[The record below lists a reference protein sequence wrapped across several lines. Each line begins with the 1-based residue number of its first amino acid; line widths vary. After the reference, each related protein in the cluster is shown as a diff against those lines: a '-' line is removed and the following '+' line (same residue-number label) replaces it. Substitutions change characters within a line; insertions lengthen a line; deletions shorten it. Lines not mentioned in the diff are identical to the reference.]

1 MLRELFVKNIVL
13 IESLNVH
20 FKNGLS
26 VLTGETGAGKSILL
40 DCIGLILGNRVDFN
54 LIRNNENVAS
64 VTAIFEID
72 DKHPVVNVLEKF
84 SVNHETELII
94 RREINSNGKSKC
106 IINDVVI
113 TRNALIEITDNL
125 IEVQGQF
132 EDRGLLNTKTHLSLL
147 DAFADH
153 NDLIENSREA
163 YNSMINLL
171 KLINEAEAIA
181 KKNNEDNDWLKDSY
195 DQLVL
200 LDPKFKEEEELDK
213 NKKYLA
219 NRTKIN
225 TAMAYIRNIIEKES
239 GLEDLINQVIKSL
252 ESMYKIENENINSA
266 IEIINGSKADIEE
279 LKNIVNGESLET
291 TQGIDRLDLIEDRLH
306 ALRTEARKH
315 NCTVDDLITI
325 RNKLKTSLNDIKD
338 NNFKIEDLKKE
349 YDDAKMKFVKSSTLL
364 SESRKKYAT
373 ILTEKIND
381 ELPQLKLENAHLS
394 INFDKV
400 SIDDASILGI
410 DKVTFLASTN
420 SNNNMLPINKIASG
434 GELSRFLLAIKVV
447 LEAAIHNRTIIF
459 DEIDSGI
466 GGSVAN
472 AVGIRLAK
480 LGASYQAMVVT
491 HSPQVTSKGHNHYLV
506 QKNMNNNQTYTNI
519 IELSENEKIEEIARM
534 LSGSNITNEA
544 REAAFKL
551 LDNK

>member
-491 HSPQVTSKGHNHYLV
+491 HSPQVTAKGHNHYLV

>member
-1 MLRELFVKNIVL
+1 MLRELLVKNIVL

-40 DCIGLILGNRVDFN
+40 DSIGLILGNRVDFN

-72 DKHPVVNVLEKF
+72 DKHPVINVLEKF
-84 SVNHETELII
+84 SVIHETELII

-213 NKKYLA
+213 NKKYFA

-349 YDDAKMKFVKSSTLL
+349 YDDAKMKFVKLSTLL

-472 AVGIRLAK
+472 AVGTRLAK

>member
-1 MLRELFVKNIVL
+1 MLRELLVKNIVL
-13 IESLNVH
+13 IKSLNVD

-40 DCIGLILGNRVDFN
+40 DSIGLILGNRVDFN

-153 NDLIENSREA
+153 NDLIKNSKKA
-163 YNSMINLL
+163 YNRMINLL
-171 KLINEAEAIA
+171 KLINEEEALA
-181 KKNNEDNDWLKDSY
+181 KKNYEDKDWLKDSY
-195 DQLVL
+195 DQLIL

-338 NNFKIEDLKKE
+338 SNFKIEDLKKE
-349 YDDAKMKFVKSSTLL
+349 YEDAKIKFIKLSTLL

-381 ELPQLKLENAHLS
+381 ELPQLKLENARLS

-420 SNNNMLPINKIASG
+420 SNNNMLPIVAIGQTAPIMMAIA
-434 GELSRFLLAIKVV
+434 
-447 LEAAIHNRTIIF
+447 
-459 DEIDSGI
+459 
-466 GGSVAN
+466 
-472 AVGIRLAK
+472 
-480 LGASYQAMVVT
+480 
-491 HSPQVTSKGHNHYLV
+491 
-506 QKNMNNNQTYTNI
+506 YTNTGN
-519 IELSENEKIEEIARM
+519 LDFADLTSFTLQFDASSNPSFDFTVNSPPLLHEEIKWFPTNF
-534 LSGSNITNEA
+534 LSSGHHWSSFVNQW
-544 REAAFKL
+544 
-551 LDNK
+551 

>member
-213 NKKYLA
+213 NKKYFA

-349 YDDAKMKFVKSSTLL
+349 YDDAKMKFVKLSTLL

-472 AVGIRLAK
+472 AVGTRLAK

>member
-1 MLRELFVKNIVL
+1 MLRELLVKNIVL
-13 IESLNVH
+13 IESLNIN
-20 FKNGLS
+20 FNNGLS

-40 DCIGLILGNRVDFN
+40 DSIGLILGNRVDFN
-54 LIRNNENVAS
+54 LIRNNERVAS
-64 VTAIFEID
+64 VTAIFEIN
-72 DKHPVVNVLEKF
+72 DKHPVINVLEKF
-84 SVNHETELII
+84 SVIHETELII

-338 NNFKIEDLKKE
+338 NNFKIENLKKE

-447 LEAAIHNRTIIF
+447 LESVIHNRTIIF

-472 AVGIRLAK
+472 AVGTRLAK

-491 HSPQVTSKGHNHYLV
+491 HSPQVTSKGHSHYLV
-506 QKNMNNNQTYTNI
+506 QKNMNNNQTYTSI
-519 IELSENEKIEEIARM
+519 IELNENEKIEEIARM

-551 LDNK
+551 FDNK

>member
-13 IESLNVH
+13 IESLNIH
-20 FKNGLS
+20 FNHGLS

-40 DCIGLILGNRVDFN
+40 DSIGLILGNRVDFN

-72 DKHPVVNVLEKF
+72 DKHPVINVLEKF

-349 YDDAKMKFVKSSTLL
+349 YNDAKMKFVKLSTLL

-472 AVGIRLAK
+472 AVGTRLAK

>member
-1 MLRELFVKNIVL
+1 MLRELLVKNIVL

-40 DCIGLILGNRVDFN
+40 DSIGLILGNRVDFN

-72 DKHPVVNVLEKF
+72 DKHPVINVLEKF

-349 YDDAKMKFVKSSTLL
+349 YDDAKMKFVKLSTLL

-472 AVGIRLAK
+472 AVGTRLAK